1 MLYIQMTNQEEIEAL
16 IQFALTDTTNK
27 NKVVKL
33 GEIDALQ
40 AIAIENK
47 TELNVSGYT
56 RIIDVYGVKHTFKN
70 HGDPIT
76 EAKRGQIAVTKEDFL
91 LIPQIVLTENIIYSG
106 KNKIGKD
113 CLLYEAI
120 INDIFYY
127 VEEIREGRKEL
138 AMNTLYKRKPPLR
151 VAQ

>member
-1 MLYIQMTNQEEIEAL
+1 MTNQEEIAAL
-16 IQFALTDTTNK
+16 VDFALTDKTNK
-27 NKVVKL
+27 NRVVRF
-33 GEIDALQ
+33 GEIDDLQ
-40 AIAIENK
+40 AIAIHDK
-47 TELNVSGYT
+47 TEIDVSGYT
-56 RIIDVYGVKHTFKN
+56 RIIDVYGVKHTFIQ
-70 HGDPIT
+70 HGNPTT

-138 AMNTLYKRKPPLR
+138 AMTTLYKRKPPLR